1 MLKGMFLTHFIIG
14 LLVSSFS
21 VTVILLIRKWFGR
34 QLTAKWHYHLWMF
47 LFMALALPFI
57 PNDIYNFS
65 SLFSGGDTYQTNEP
79 SSKMKITGTEAVQGL
94 HLIQDFSVSV
104 NRPDLSLLNMGVM
117 SLWILGILLF
127 TFTMVPGWLKLRRIK
142 NYSSS
147 FSNQEVLMLFEE
159 CKKRLQ
165 IKKSIKI
172 VISNRVQSPMI
183 FGLFQTYI
191 VLPSQHENWLDLK
204 NYEYIFLHELNH
216 YKNKDLVT
224 NYVILF
230 YQIIYWFNPLV
241 WIAFREMRLD
251 REISCD
257 TSVLQLLDDNSFSE
271 YGNTI
276 INFLDLSKRPSKLQL
291 GTQLNGSKLQIKKR
305 IEQISAYKHSAKKS
319 IKKSIFIYVLASI
332 ILTIQL
338 PFVSAFTTE
347 NDRYYFNNDEAVY
360 EDLHQ
365 FFKGYEGSFVLYDQN
380 AQQYRIYNEE
390 KSTLRVS
397 PDSTYKI
404 YSALFALESNVIS
417 PEETT
422 LSWDGTEHPYDAWNM
437 DQNVSSALQKSVN
450 WYFQELDRRTGF
462 ETIQSNL
469 QEINYGNSDVS
480 GGFGE
485 FWHESSLK
493 ISPVEQVQLL
503 QAFYNNQFGY
513 KEMHI
518 QAVKEALLI
527 EKNEEARLSG
537 KTGTGAVNGKNINGW
552 FIGYVETKNNT
563 YFFAT
568 NIQNEDD
575 SFGSKAGEITLSI
588 LNDLGIYKENGGE
601 KYGEKHS

>member
-1 MLKGMFLTHFIIG
+1 MFLTHFILG

-57 PNDIYNFS
+57 PTDLYNFNSVFS
-65 SLFSGGDTYQTNEP
+65 SADINQIHAP
-79 SSKMKITGTEAVQGL
+79 SSNMKKNGTDMMQGL

-104 NRPDLSLLNMGVM
+104 NRPNLSLLNMGVM
-117 SLWILGILLF
+117 GLWISGMLLF
-127 TFTMVPGWLKLRRIK
+127 TFTMVRGWLTIRRIK
-142 NYSSS
+142 NYSSP
-147 FSNQEVLMLFEE
+147 FSNQEVLVLFEE
-159 CKKRLQ
+159 CKKRLR
-165 IKKSIKI
+165 IKKSMEI
-172 VISNRVQSPMI
+172 VISKRVQSPMI

-191 VLPSQHENWLDLK
+191 VIPAQHENWLSLK

-216 YKNKDLVT
+216 YKNKDLLT
-224 NYVILF
+224 NYLILF

-241 WIAFREMRLD
+241 WFAFREMRLD
-251 REISCD
+251 REIACD

-276 INFLDLSKRPSKLQL
+276 INFLDLSKRSSNLQL
-291 GTQLNGSKLQIKKR
+291 VTQLNGSKLQIKKR

-319 IKKSIFIYVLASI
+319 IRKSVFIYVLATI

-338 PFVSAFTTE
+338 PIVFAFATE
-347 NDRYYFNNDEAVY
+347 NDRYYFKNDGAVY

-390 KSTLRVS
+390 KSTLRIS

-417 PEETT
+417 PEESK
-422 LSWDGTEHPYDAWNM
+422 LSWDGTEQPYEAWNM
-437 DQNVSSALQKSVN
+437 DQDVSSALQKSVN

-469 QEINYGNSDVS
+469 QAINYGNSDVS
-480 GGFGE
+480 GELGE
-485 FWHESSLK
+485 FWNESSLK

-513 KEMHI
+513 KERHI

-537 KTGTGAVNGKNINGW
+537 KTGTGTVNGKNINGW

-575 SFGSKAGEITLSI
+575 SSGSKAGEITLSI
-588 LNDLGIYKENGGE
+588 LKDLGIYKENGGE
-601 KYGEKHS
+601 KNGEKHS

>member
-1 MLKGMFLTHFIIG
+1 MFLTHFIIG

-34 QLTAKWHYHLWMF
+34 QLTAKWYYHLWMF
-47 LFMALALPFI
+47 LFMALAIPFI
-57 PNDIYNFS
+57 PTDLFNFS
-65 SLFSGGDTYQTNEP
+65 SLFSGGDTYQTNAP
-79 SSKMKITGTEAVQGL
+79 SSDTEITGTDMIKGL

-104 NRPDLSLLNMGVM
+104 NRMDLSLLNMGVM
-117 SLWILGILLF
+117 GLWMSGMLLF
-127 TFTMVPGWLKLRRIK
+127 TFTMVRGWLTLKRIK
-142 NYSSS
+142 NYSSA
-147 FSNQEVLMLFEE
+147 FSNQEVLVLFEE

-172 VISNRVQSPMI
+172 VISKRVQSPMI

-191 VLPSQHENWLDLK
+191 VLPSQHENWLSLK

-216 YKNKDLVT
+216 YKNKDLLT

-241 WIAFREMRLD
+241 WLAFREMRLD
-251 REISCD
+251 REIACD

-276 INFLDLSKRPSKLQL
+276 INFLDLSKRSSNLKLV
-291 GTQLNGSKLQIKKR
+291 TQLNGSKLQIKKR
-305 IEQISAYKHSAKKS
+305 IEQISAYRHSAKKS
-319 IKKSIFIYVLASI
+319 IRKSVFIYVLASI

-338 PFVSAFTTE
+338 PFVSAFATE
-347 NDRYYFNNDEAVY
+347 NDRYYFNNDGVVY
-360 EDLHQ
+360 EDFHQ
-365 FFKGYEGSFVLYDQN
+365 FFKGDEGSFVLYDHN

-417 PEETT
+417 PEEST
-422 LSWDGTEHPYDAWNM
+422 LSWDGTQQPYAAWNM
-437 DQNVSSALQKSVN
+437 DQNVSSALQESVS

-480 GGFGE
+480 GEFGE
-485 FWHESSLK
+485 FWLESSLK

-503 QAFYNNQFGY
+503 QAFYYNQLGY

-518 QAVKEALLI
+518 QAVKEALLL

-537 KTGTGAVNGKNINGW
+537 KTGTGTVNGKNINGW

-575 SFGSKAGEITLSI
+575 SSGSKAVEITLSI
-588 LNDLGIYKENGGE
+588 LKDLGIYKENGGE

>member
-1 MLKGMFLTHFIIG
+1 MFLTHFIIG

-21 VTVILLIRKWFGR
+21 VTVILFIRKWFGR

-47 LFMALALPFI
+47 LFIALALPFI
-57 PNDIYNFS
+57 PTHLYNFS
-65 SLFSGGDTYQTNEP
+65 SLFSGGDTYQTNVLSPNTE
-79 SSKMKITGTEAVQGL
+79 IAGTNMLQGL
-94 HLIQDFSVSV
+94 HLMQDFSVSV
-104 NRPDLSLLNMGVM
+104 NRTDLSLLNMGVM
-117 SLWILGILLF
+117 GLWMSGVLLF
-127 TFTMVPGWLKLRRIK
+127 TFTMVRGWITLRRIK
-142 NYSSS
+142 NYSST
-147 FSNQEVLMLFEE
+147 FSNQEVLALFEE

-172 VISNRVQSPMI
+172 VISKRVQSPMI

-191 VLPSQHENWLDLK
+191 VLPSQHENWLSLK
-204 NYEYIFLHELNH
+204 HYEYIFLHELNH
-216 YKNKDLVT
+216 YKNKDLLT
-224 NYVILF
+224 NYVMLF

-241 WIAFREMRLD
+241 WLAFREMRLD
-251 REISCD
+251 REIACD
-257 TSVLQLLDDNSFSE
+257 TSVLHLLDDNSFSE

-276 INFLDLSKRPSKLQL
+276 INFADPSKRSSKLQL
-291 GTQLNGSKLQIKKR
+291 VTKINGSKRQIKKR
-305 IEQISAYKHSAKKS
+305 IEQISAYKPGSKKS
-319 IKKSIFIYVLASI
+319 IRKSVFIYVLASI
-332 ILTIQL
+332 ILTVQL
-338 PFVSAFTTE
+338 PVISAFATE
-347 NDRYYFNNDEAVY
+347 NDRYYFNKDGTVY

-365 FFKGYEGSFVLYDQN
+365 FFKGYEGSFVLYDHS

-417 PEETT
+417 PEEST
-422 LSWDGTEHPYDAWNM
+422 LSWDGTEQPYDAWNM
-437 DQNVSSALQKSVN
+437 DQDLSSALQKSVN
-450 WYFQELDRRTGF
+450 WYFQELDRKTGF

-469 QEINYGNSDVS
+469 QDIKYGNCNAS
-480 GGFGE
+480 GGLGE

-513 KEMHI
+513 EGMNI
-518 QAVKEALLI
+518 QAVKEALLL

-537 KTGTGAVNGKNINGW
+537 KTGTGTVNGKNINGW

-575 SFGSKAGEITLSI
+575 ASGSKAVEITLSI
-588 LNDLGIYKENGGE
+588 LKDWGIY
-601 KYGEKHS
+601 

>member
-1 MLKGMFLTHFIIG
+1 MLRDMFLTHFIIG

-47 LFMALALPFI
+47 LFIALALPFI
-57 PNDIYNFS
+57 PNYLYNFS
-65 SLFSGGDTYQTNEP
+65 SLFSGGDTYQTNALSP
-79 SSKMKITGTEAVQGL
+79 NTKITGTNMMQGL
-94 HLIQDFSVSV
+94 HLIKDFSVSV
-104 NRPDLSLLNMGVM
+104 TRPDLSLLNMGVM
-117 SLWILGILLF
+117 GLWMSGVLLY
-127 TFTMVPGWLKLRRIK
+127 TFIMVRGWITLRRIK
-142 NYSSS
+142 NYSSK
-147 FSNQEVLMLFEE
+147 FSNQEVLVLFEE

-172 VISNRVQSPMI
+172 VISKRVQSPMI

-191 VLPSQHENWLDLK
+191 VLPSQHENWLSLK
-204 NYEYIFLHELNH
+204 HYEYIFLHELNH
-216 YKNKDLVT
+216 YKNKDLLT

-241 WIAFREMRLD
+241 WLAFREMRLD
-251 REISCD
+251 REIACD
-257 TSVLQLLDDNSFSE
+257 TSVLHVLDDNSFSE

-276 INFLDLSKRPSKLQL
+276 INFLDFSKRSSKLQL
-291 GTQLNGSKLQIKKR
+291 VTKINGSKSQIKKR
-305 IEQISAYKHSAKKS
+305 IEQIAAYKAGTKKS
-319 IKKSIFIYVLASI
+319 IRKSVFIYALASI
-332 ILTIQL
+332 ILTVQL
-338 PFVSAFTTE
+338 PLISAFATE
-347 NDRYYFNNDEAVY
+347 NDRYYFNNNRVVY

-365 FFKGYEGSFVLYDQN
+365 FFKGYEGSFVLYDHN

-417 PEETT
+417 PKEST
-422 LSWDGTEHPYDAWNM
+422 LLWDGTEQPYDAWNM
-437 DQNVSSALQKSVN
+437 DQDVSSALQKSVN

-469 QEINYGNSDVS
+469 QDIKYGNSNVS
-480 GGFGE
+480 GRLGE

-503 QAFYNNQFGY
+503 QAFYYNQLGY
-513 KEMHI
+513 KEMNI
-518 QAVKEALLI
+518 QAVKEALLL
-527 EKNEEARLSG
+527 EKNEEVRLSG
-537 KTGTGAVNGKNINGW
+537 KTGTGTVNGKNINGW
-552 FIGYVETKNNT
+552 FIGYVETKDNT

-568 NIQNEDD
+568 NIQNKDD
-575 SFGSKAGEITLSI
+575 ASGSKAVEITLST
-588 LNDLGIYKENGGE
+588 LKDLRIY
-601 KYGEKHS
+601 

>member
-1 MLKGMFLTHFIIG
+1 MFLTHFIIG

-21 VTVILLIRKWFGR
+21 VTVILLIRKWFR
-34 QLTAKWHYHLWMF
+34 KQLTAKWTYHLWMF
-47 LFMALALPFI
+47 LFMALSLPFI
-57 PNDIYNFS
+57 PTDLYDFS
-65 SLFSGGDTYQTNEP
+65 SLFSDGDTYQTNAP
-79 SSKMKITGTEAVQGL
+79 SSNAELTGTDMMQGL
-94 HLIQDFSVSV
+94 HLIQDFSKSV

-117 SLWILGILLF
+117 GLWMLGMLLF
-127 TFTMVPGWLKLRRIK
+127 TFTMIRGWLTLRRIK
-142 NYSSS
+142 NYSSA
-147 FSNQEVLMLFEE
+147 FSNQEVLVLFEE
-159 CKKRLQ
+159 CKRRLQ
-165 IKKSIKI
+165 IKKPIKI
-172 VISNRVQSPMI
+172 VISKRVQSPMI

-191 VLPSQHENWLDLK
+191 VLPSQHENWISLK
-204 NYEYIFLHELNH
+204 SYEYIFLHELNH
-216 YKNKDLVT
+216 YKNKDLLT
-224 NYVILF
+224 NYVLLF
-230 YQIIYWFNPLV
+230 FQIIYWFNPLV
-241 WIAFREMRLD
+241 WLAFREMRLD
-251 REISCD
+251 REIACD
-257 TSVLQLLDDNSFSE
+257 TSVLRLLDDISFSE

-276 INFLDLSKRPSKLQL
+276 INFLDLSKRSSMLQI
-291 GTQLNGSKLQIKKR
+291 GTQLNGSKLQLKKR
-305 IEQISAYKHSAKKS
+305 IEQISTYKHSAKKP
-319 IKKSIFIYVLASI
+319 IRKSVFIYVLASI

-347 NDRYYFNNDEAVY
+347 NDRYYFNDDEAVY

-422 LSWDGTEHPYDAWNM
+422 LSWDGTKQPYDAWNM
-437 DQNVSSALQKSVN
+437 DQDVSSALQKSVN
-450 WYFQELDRRTGF
+450 WYFQDLDRRTGI

-480 GGFGE
+480 GGSGE
-485 FWHESSLK
+485 FWNESSLK

-513 KEMHI
+513 KERHI
-518 QAVKEALLI
+518 QVVKEALLL
-527 EKNEEARLSG
+527 EKNEDARLSG

-568 NIQNEDD
+568 NIQNRDD
-575 SFGSKAGEITLSI
+575 SSGSKAGEITLSI
-588 LNDLGIYKENGGE
+588 LKDLGIYKENGGE
-601 KYGEKHS
+601 KYGEKHP

>member
-1 MLKGMFLTHFIIG
+1 MFLTHFIIG

-57 PNDIYNFS
+57 PTDLYNFS
-65 SLFSGGDTYQTNEP
+65 TVFSGGETYQTNAP
-79 SSKMKITGTEAVQGL
+79 SSNMKVTGTDMIQGL
-94 HLIQDFSVSV
+94 QLIQDFSVSV
-104 NRPDLSLLNMGVM
+104 NRPNLSLLNIGVM
-117 SLWILGILLF
+117 GLWISGMLLF
-127 TFTMVPGWLKLRRIK
+127 TFTMVRGWLTLRRIM
-142 NYSSS
+142 NYSSP
-147 FSNQEVLMLFEE
+147 FSNQEALVLFEE
-159 CKKRLQ
+159 CKKRLK

-172 VISNRVQSPMI
+172 VISKRVHSPMI

-191 VLPSQHENWLDLK
+191 VLPSQHENWLSLK
-204 NYEYIFLHELNH
+204 NYEYIFLHELSH
-216 YKNKDLVT
+216 YKNKDLLT

-241 WIAFREMRLD
+241 WLAFREMRLD
-251 REISCD
+251 REIACD
-257 TSVLQLLDDNSFSE
+257 ASVLQLLDDYSFSE

-276 INFLDLSKRPSKLQL
+276 INFLDLSKRASKLQIV
-291 GTQLNGSKLQIKKR
+291 THLNGSKLQIKKR
-305 IEQISAYKHSAKKS
+305 IERISAYKHSTKKP
-319 IKKSIFIYVLASI
+319 IRKSIFIYVLASI

-338 PFVSAFTTE
+338 PFVSAFSTK
-347 NDRYYFNNDEAVY
+347 NDRYYFNNDGVVF
-360 EDLHQ
+360 EDLHP
-365 FFKGYEGSFVLYDQN
+365 FFKGYEGSFVLYDHD

-417 PEETT
+417 LEEST

-437 DQNVSSALQKSVN
+437 DQDVSSALQNSVN
-450 WYFQELDRRTGF
+450 WYFQELDHRTGF

-469 QEINYGNSDVS
+469 QAIHYGKSDVS
-480 GGFGE
+480 GGLGQ
-485 FWHESSLK
+485 FWLESSLK
-493 ISPVEQVQLL
+493 ISPVEQVKLL
-503 QAFYNNQFGY
+503 QAFYYNQLGY

-518 QAVKEALLI
+518 QAVKEALLL
-527 EKNEEARLSG
+527 EKNKEARLSG
-537 KTGTGAVNGKNINGW
+537 KTGTGTVNGKNINGW

-568 NIQNEDD
+568 NIQNEDG
-575 SFGSKAGEITLSI
+575 SSGSKAGEITLSI
-588 LNDLGIYKENGGE
+588 LKDLGIY
-601 KYGEKHS
+601 

>member
-1 MLKGMFLTHFIIG
+1 MFLTHFILG

-57 PNDIYNFS
+57 PTDLYNFNSVFS
-65 SLFSGGDTYQTNEP
+65 SGDINQIHAA
-79 SSKMKITGTEAVQGL
+79 SSNTEKTGTDMMQGL

-104 NRPDLSLLNMGVM
+104 NRPNLSLLNMGVM
-117 SLWILGILLF
+117 GLWISGMLLF
-127 TFTMVPGWLKLRRIK
+127 TFTMVRGWLTIRRIK
-142 NYSSS
+142 NYSSP
-147 FSNQEVLMLFEE
+147 FSNQEVLVLFEE
-159 CKKRLQ
+159 CKKRLR
-165 IKKSIKI
+165 IKKSMEI
-172 VISNRVQSPMI
+172 VISKRVQSPMI

-191 VLPSQHENWLDLK
+191 VIPAQHENWLSLK

-216 YKNKDLVT
+216 YKNKDLLT
-224 NYVILF
+224 NYLILF

-241 WIAFREMRLD
+241 WLAFREMRLD
-251 REISCD
+251 REIACD

-276 INFLDLSKRPSKLQL
+276 INFLDLSKRSSNLQL
-291 GTQLNGSKLQIKKR
+291 VTQLNGSKLQIKKR

-319 IKKSIFIYVLASI
+319 IRKSVFIYVLATI

-338 PFVSAFTTE
+338 PIVFAFATE
-347 NDRYYFNNDEAVY
+347 NDRYYFKNDGAVY

-390 KSTLRVS
+390 KSTLRIS

-417 PEETT
+417 PEESK
-422 LSWDGTEHPYDAWNM
+422 LSWDGTEQPYEAWNM
-437 DQNVSSALQKSVN
+437 DQDVSSALQKSVN

-469 QEINYGNSDVS
+469 QAINYGNSDVS
-480 GGFGE
+480 GELGE
-485 FWHESSLK
+485 FWNESSLK

-513 KEMHI
+513 KERHI

-537 KTGTGAVNGKNINGW
+537 KTGTGTVNGKNINGW

-575 SFGSKAGEITLSI
+575 SSGSKAGEITLSI
-588 LNDLGIYKENGGE
+588 LKDLGIYKENGGE
-601 KYGEKHS
+601 KNGEKHS

>member
-1 MLKGMFLTHFIIG
+1 MFLTHFIIG

-34 QLTAKWHYHLWMF
+34 QLTAKWYYHLWMF

-57 PNDIYNFS
+57 PTDLYNFS
-65 SLFSGGDTYQTNEP
+65 SLLSGGETYQTNVP
-79 SSKMKITGTEAVQGL
+79 SSNAEKTGTDMLQGL

-117 SLWILGILLF
+117 GLWMSGMLLF
-127 TFTMVPGWLKLRRIK
+127 TFTMVRGWLTLRRIK
-142 NYSSS
+142 NYSSA
-147 FSNQEVLMLFEE
+147 FSNQEVLVLFEE

-165 IKKSIKI
+165 IKKSIEI
-172 VISNRVQSPMI
+172 VISKRVQSPMI
-183 FGLFQTYI
+183 FGLFKTYI
-191 VLPSQHENWLDLK
+191 VLPSQHENWLSLK

-216 YKNKDLVT
+216 YKNKDLLT

-241 WIAFREMRLD
+241 WLAFREMRLD
-251 REISCD
+251 REIACD

-276 INFLDLSKRPSKLQL
+276 INFLDLSKRSSNLQL
-291 GTQLNGSKLQIKKR
+291 VTQLNGSKLQIKKR

-319 IKKSIFIYVLASI
+319 IRKSVFIYVLASI

-338 PFVSAFTTE
+338 PFVSAFATE
-347 NDRYYFNNDEAVY
+347 NDRYYFNNDGVVY

-365 FFKGYEGSFVLYDQN
+365 FFKGYEGSFVLYDHN
-380 AQQYRIYNEE
+380 AQQFRIYNEE

-417 PEETT
+417 PEESK
-422 LSWDGTEHPYDAWNM
+422 LSWDGTEQPYDAWNM
-437 DQNVSSALQKSVN
+437 DQDVSSALQKSVN

-480 GGFGE
+480 EVFGE
-485 FWHESSLK
+485 FWNESSLK

-518 QAVKEALLI
+518 QAVKEALLL
-527 EKNEEARLSG
+527 EKNEESRLSG

-563 YFFAT
+563 YFFST
-568 NIQNEDD
+568 NIQNEGD
-575 SFGSKAGEITLSI
+575 SSGSKAGEITLSI
-588 LNDLGIYKENGGE
+588 LKDLGIYNENGAE

>member
-1 MLKGMFLTHFIIG
+1 MYLTHFIIG

-21 VTVILLIRKWFGR
+21 VAVILLIRKWFGR
-34 QLTAKWHYHLWMF
+34 RLTAKWYYHLWMF

-57 PNDIYNFS
+57 PTDLYNFS
-65 SLFSGGDTYQTNEP
+65 TLFSGGDTYQANAP
-79 SSKMKITGTEAVQGL
+79 SSNMNMTGTDMMQGL

-104 NRPDLSLLNMGVM
+104 NRPDLSLLNIGVM
-117 SLWILGILLF
+117 GLWMSGMLLF
-127 TFTMVPGWLKLRRIK
+127 TFTMIRGWLTLRRIK
-142 NYSSS
+142 NYSSP
-147 FSNQEVLMLFEE
+147 FSNQEALVLFEE

-172 VISNRVQSPMI
+172 VISKRVQSPMI

-191 VLPSQHENWLDLK
+191 VLPSQHEDWLSLK
-204 NYEYIFLHELNH
+204 NYEYIFLHELSH
-216 YKNKDLVT
+216 YKNKDLLT

-241 WIAFREMRLD
+241 WLAFREMRLD
-251 REISCD
+251 REIACD
-257 TSVLQLLDDNSFSE
+257 ASVLQLLDDHSFSE

-276 INFLDLSKRPSKLQL
+276 INFLDLSKRSSKLQMV
-291 GTQLNGSKLQIKKR
+291 TQLNGSKLQIKKR
-305 IEQISAYKHSAKKS
+305 IERISAYEHSTKKS
-319 IKKSIFIYVLASI
+319 IRKSVFIYVLASI

-347 NDRYYFNNDEAVY
+347 NDRYHFNNDGVVS

-365 FFKGYEGSFVLYDQN
+365 FFKGYEGSFVLYDHA

-417 PEETT
+417 PEEST
-422 LSWDGTEHPYDAWNM
+422 LSWDGTDQPYDAWNM
-437 DQNVSSALQKSVN
+437 DHDVSSALQNSVN
-450 WYFQELDRRTGF
+450 WYFQALDRKTGF

-469 QEINYGNSDVS
+469 QAINYGNSDVS
-480 GGFGE
+480 GGLGE
-485 FWHESSLK
+485 FWLESSLK

-503 QAFYNNQFGY
+503 QAFYYNQLGY
-513 KEMHI
+513 KKLHS
-518 QAVKEALLI
+518 QTVKEALLL
-527 EKNEEARLSG
+527 EKNEEASLSG
-537 KTGTGAVNGKNINGW
+537 KTGTGTVNGKNINGW

-575 SFGSKAGEITLSI
+575 SSGSKAGEITLSI
-588 LNDLGIYKENGGE
+588 LKDLGIYQENGGE
-601 KYGEKHS
+601 KNGEKHS

>member
-1 MLKGMFLTHFIIG
+1 MFLTHFIIG

-34 QLTAKWHYHLWMF
+34 RLTAKWYYHLWMF

-57 PNDIYNFS
+57 PTDLYNFS
-65 SLFSGGDTYQTNEP
+65 TLFSGGDTYQANAP
-79 SSKMKITGTEAVQGL
+79 SSNMKMTGTDMIQGL

-104 NRPDLSLLNMGVM
+104 NRPDLSLLNIGVM
-117 SLWILGILLF
+117 GLWMSGMLLF
-127 TFTMVPGWLKLRRIK
+127 TFTMVRGWLTLRRIK
-142 NYSSS
+142 NYSSP
-147 FSNQEVLMLFEE
+147 FSNQEALVLFEE

-172 VISNRVQSPMI
+172 VISKRVQSPMI

-191 VLPSQHENWLDLK
+191 VLPSQHEDWLSLK
-204 NYEYIFLHELNH
+204 NYEYIFLHELSH
-216 YKNKDLVT
+216 YKNKDLLT

-241 WIAFREMRLD
+241 WLAFREMRLD
-251 REISCD
+251 REIACD
-257 TSVLQLLDDNSFSE
+257 ASVLQLLDDHSFSE

-276 INFLDLSKRPSKLQL
+276 INFLDLSKRSSKLQMV
-291 GTQLNGSKLQIKKR
+291 THLNGSKLQIKKR
-305 IEQISAYKHSAKKS
+305 IERISAYEHSTKKS
-319 IKKSIFIYVLASI
+319 IRKSVFIYVLASI

-338 PFVSAFTTE
+338 PFVSAFATE
-347 NDRYYFNNDEAVY
+347 NDRYYFNNDGVVS

-365 FFKGYEGSFVLYDQN
+365 FFKGYEGSFVLYDHA

-404 YSALFALESNVIS
+404 YSALSALESNVIS
-417 PEETT
+417 PEEST
-422 LSWDGTEHPYDAWNM
+422 LSWDGTEQPYDAWNM
-437 DQNVSSALQKSVN
+437 DHDVSSAIQNSVN
-450 WYFQELDRRTGF
+450 WYFQALDRKTGF

-469 QEINYGNSDVS
+469 QAINYGNSDVS
-480 GGFGE
+480 GGLGE
-485 FWHESSLK
+485 FWLESSLK

-503 QAFYNNQFGY
+503 QAFYYNQLGY
-513 KEMHI
+513 KEMHS
-518 QAVKEALLI
+518 QAVKEALLL

-537 KTGTGAVNGKNINGW
+537 KTGTGTVNGKNINGW

-568 NIQNEDD
+568 NIQNEDN
-575 SFGSKAGEITLSI
+575 SSGSKAGEITLSI
-588 LNDLGIYKENGGE
+588 LKDLGIYKENGGE
-601 KYGEKHS
+601 KYGEIHS

>member
-1 MLKGMFLTHFIIG
+1 MFLTHFIIG
-14 LLVSSFS
+14 LMVSSFS
-21 VTVILLIRKWFGR
+21 ITVILLIRKWFGR
-34 QLTAKWHYHLWMF
+34 QLTAKWYYHLWMF

-57 PNDIYNFS
+57 PTDLYNFNTF
-65 SLFSGGDTYQTNEP
+65 FSGGDAYQTNAP
-79 SSKMKITGTEAVQGL
+79 SSNMNITGTDMIQSL

-104 NRPDLSLLNMGVM
+104 NRPDLSLLNIGVM
-117 SLWILGILLF
+117 GLWMSGMLLF
-127 TFTMVPGWLKLRRIK
+127 TFTMVRGWLTLRRIK
-142 NYSSS
+142 NYSYP

-172 VISNRVQSPMI
+172 VISKRVQSPMI

-191 VLPSQHENWLDLK
+191 VLPSQHENWLSLK
-204 NYEYIFLHELNH
+204 NYEYIFLHELSH
-216 YKNKDLVT
+216 YKNKDLLT

-241 WIAFREMRLD
+241 WLAFREMRLD
-251 REISCD
+251 REIACD
-257 TSVLQLLDDNSFSE
+257 TSVLQLIDDDSFSE

-276 INFLDLSKRPSKLQL
+276 INFLDLSKQSSKLQIV
-291 GTQLNGSKLQIKKR
+291 THLNGSKLQIKKR
-305 IEQISAYKHSAKKS
+305 IERISAYKHSTKKS
-319 IKKSIFIYVLASI
+319 IRKSVFIYVLASI

-338 PFVSAFTTE
+338 PFVSAFATE
-347 NDRYYFNNDEAVY
+347 NDRYYFNNDGVVF

-365 FFKGYEGSFVLYDQN
+365 FFKGYEGSFVLYDHD

-404 YSALFALESNVIS
+404 YSALFALQSNVIS
-417 PEETT
+417 PEEST
-422 LSWDGTEHPYDAWNM
+422 LSWDGTKQPYDAWNM
-437 DQNVSSALQKSVN
+437 DQDVSSALQNSVN

-469 QEINYGNSDVS
+469 QAINYGNFDVS
-480 GGFGE
+480 GELGE
-485 FWHESSLK
+485 FWLESSLK

-503 QAFYNNQFGY
+503 QAFYYNQLGY
-513 KEMHI
+513 NEMHI
-518 QAVKEALLI
+518 QAVKKALRL
-527 EKNEEARLSG
+527 EKSEEARLSG
-537 KTGTGAVNGKNINGW
+537 KTGTGTVNGKNINGW

-575 SFGSKAGEITLSI
+575 SSGSKAGEITLSI
-588 LNDLGIYKENGGE
+588 LKDLGIYKENGGE
-601 KYGEKHS
+601 KNGEKHS

>member
-1 MLKGMFLTHFIIG
+1 M
-14 LLVSSFS
+14 SSFS

-57 PNDIYNFS
+57 PTDLYNFS
-65 SLFSGGDTYQTNEP
+65 SLFSSGDINQINVP
-79 SSKMKITGTEAVQGL
+79 SSNMKKTGTDMMQGL

-104 NRPDLSLLNMGVM
+104 NRPDLSLLNRGVM
-117 SLWILGILLF
+117 GLWLSGMLLF
-127 TFTMVPGWLKLRRIK
+127 TFTMVRGWLTIRRIK
-142 NYSSS
+142 NYSSP
-147 FSNQEVLMLFEE
+147 FSNPEVLVLFEE

-165 IKKSIKI
+165 IKKPIEI

-191 VLPSQHENWLDLK
+191 VLPSQHENWLSLK

-216 YKNKDLVT
+216 YKNKDLLT

-241 WIAFREMRLD
+241 WLAFREMRLD
-251 REISCD
+251 REIACD
-257 TSVLQLLDDNSFSE
+257 TFVLQLLDDHSISE

-276 INFLDLSKRPSKLQL
+276 INFLDLSKRSSNLHMV
-291 GTQLNGSKLQIKKR
+291 TQLNGSKLQIKKR
-305 IEQISAYKHSAKKS
+305 IEQISAFKHSAKKS
-319 IKKSIFIYVLASI
+319 IRKSVFIYVLASI

-338 PFVSAFTTE
+338 PFVSAFSTE
-347 NDRYYFNNDEAVY
+347 NDRYYFKNDGVVN

-365 FFKGYEGSFVLYDQN
+365 FFKGYEGSFVLYDHN
-380 AQQYRIYNEE
+380 AQQYHIYNEG
-390 KSTLRVS
+390 KSTLRIS

-404 YSALFALESNVIS
+404 YSALFALEANVIS
-417 PEETT
+417 PEESK
-422 LSWDGTEHPYDAWNM
+422 LSWDGTKQPYEAWNM
-437 DQNVSSALQKSVN
+437 DQDVSSALQKSVN
-450 WYFQELDRRTGF
+450 WYFQELDRRTGL

-480 GGFGE
+480 GEFSE
-485 FWHESSLK
+485 FWNESSLK

-513 KEMHI
+513 KERHI
-518 QAVKEALLI
+518 QAVKEALLL
-527 EKNEEARLSG
+527 EKHEEARLSG

-568 NIQNEDD
+568 NIQNEDG
-575 SFGSKAGEITLSI
+575 SSGSKAGEITLSI
-588 LNDLGIYKENGGE
+588 LKDLGIYNENGGE
-601 KYGEKHS
+601 KYEKKHS

>member
-1 MLKGMFLTHFIIG
+1 MLKDMFLTHFIIG
-14 LLVSSFS
+14 ILVSSFS
-21 VTVILLIRKWFGR
+21 VAVILLIRKWFGR

-47 LFMALALPFI
+47 LFIALALPFI
-57 PNDIYNFS
+57 PTHLYNFS
-65 SLFSGGDTYQTNEP
+65 TLFSRRDTYQTNAL
-79 SSKMKITGTEAVQGL
+79 SSTMEITETNMMQGL

-117 SLWILGILLF
+117 GLWMSGMLLF
-127 TFTMVPGWLKLRRIK
+127 TFTMVRGWLTLRRIK
-142 NYSSS
+142 NYSSA
-147 FSNQEVLMLFEE
+147 FSNQEVLVLFEE

-172 VISNRVQSPMI
+172 VFSKRVQSPMI

-191 VLPSQHENWLDLK
+191 VLPSQHENWLSLK
-204 NYEYIFLHELNH
+204 DYEYIFLHELNH
-216 YKNKDLVT
+216 YKNNDLLT
-224 NYVILF
+224 NYMLLF

-241 WIAFREMRLD
+241 WLAFREMRLD
-251 REISCD
+251 REIACD
-257 TSVLQLLDDNSFSE
+257 TSVLHILDDNSFSE

-276 INFLDLSKRPSKLQL
+276 INFVDLSKRSSKLQL
-291 GTQLNGSKLQIKKR
+291 GTHLNGSKLQIKKR
-305 IEQISAYKHSAKKS
+305 IEQISTYKPGAKKS
-319 IKKSIFIYVLASI
+319 IRKSVFIYVLASI

-338 PFVSAFTTE
+338 PVLSAFATE
-347 NDRYYFNNDEAVY
+347 NDRYYFNNVGTVY

-365 FFKGYEGSFVLYDQN
+365 FFKGYEGTFVLYDQS

-417 PEETT
+417 PEEST
-422 LSWDGTEHPYDAWNM
+422 LSWDGTEQPFDAWNM
-437 DQNVSSALQKSVN
+437 DQDVSSALQKSVN
-450 WYFQELDRRTGF
+450 WYFQELDRKTGF
-462 ETIQSNL
+462 ETIQSSL
-469 QEINYGNSDVS
+469 QDINYGNSNVS

-493 ISPVEQVQLL
+493 ISPVEQVKLL
-503 QAFYNNQFGY
+503 QAFYNNQLGY
-513 KEMHI
+513 KEVHV
-518 QAVKEALLI
+518 QAVKEALLL

-537 KTGTGAVNGKNINGW
+537 KTGTGTVNGRNINGW

-575 SFGSKAGEITLSI
+575 TSGSKAVEITLSI
-588 LNDLGIYKENGGE
+588 FKNLGIY
-601 KYGEKHS
+601 

>member
-1 MLKGMFLTHFIIG
+1 MFLTHFIIG

-21 VTVILLIRKWFGR
+21 ISVILLIRKWFGR

-57 PNDIYNFS
+57 PTHLNNFS
-65 SLFSGGDTYQTNEP
+65 SFYSGGDIYLTDAPRSNMELTETN
-79 SSKMKITGTEAVQGL
+79 MMQGL

-117 SLWILGILLF
+117 ALWMSGVLLF
-127 TFTMVPGWLKLRRIK
+127 TFIMVRGWLTLRRIK
-142 NYSSS
+142 NYSTA
-147 FSNQEVLMLFEE
+147 FSNQEVLVLFEE

-172 VISNRVQSPMI
+172 VISKRVQSPMI
-183 FGLFQTYI
+183 FGLFKTYI
-191 VLPSQHENWLDLK
+191 VLPSQHENWVSLK

-216 YKNKDLVT
+216 YKNKDLLT

-241 WIAFREMRLD
+241 WFAFREMRLD
-251 REISCD
+251 REIACD
-257 TSVLQLLDDNSFSE
+257 TSVLQLLDENSFSE

-276 INFLDLSKRPSKLQL
+276 INFVDLSKRSSKLQSV
-291 GTQLNGSKLQIKKR
+291 TQLNGSKLQIKKR
-305 IEQISAYKHSAKKS
+305 IEQISSYKHSAKKS
-319 IKKSIFIYVLASI
+319 IRKSIFIYVLASI

-338 PFVSAFTTE
+338 PFVSAFAPE
-347 NDRYYFNNDEAVY
+347 NNRYYFNNDGTVY

-365 FFKGYEGSFVLYDQN
+365 FFKGYEGSFILYDHSG
-380 AQQYRIYNEE
+380 QQYRIYNEE

-417 PEETT
+417 PEEST
-422 LSWDGTEHPYDAWNM
+422 LSWDGTEQPFAAWNM
-437 DQNVSSALQKSVN
+437 DQDVSSALQKSVN
-450 WYFQELDRRTGF
+450 WYFQELDRRTGY
-462 ETIQSNL
+462 EKIQSNL
-469 QEINYGNSDVS
+469 QDINYGNSDVS
-480 GGFGE
+480 GGFGD

-503 QAFYNNQFGY
+503 QAFYNNQLGY
-513 KEMHI
+513 KEMHTR
-518 QAVKEALLI
+518 AVKEALIL
-527 EKNEEARLSG
+527 EKNKEARLSG
-537 KTGTGAVNGKNINGW
+537 KTGTGTVNGKNINGW

-575 SFGSKAGEITLSI
+575 TSGSKAVEITLSI
-588 LNDLGIYKENGGE
+588 LKDLGIYKQNGGE

>member
-1 MLKGMFLTHFIIG
+1 MFLTHFIIG

-57 PNDIYNFS
+57 PTDLYNFS
-65 SLFSGGDTYQTNEP
+65 SLFSSGDMNQINA
-79 SSKMKITGTEAVQGL
+79 SSSNMKKTGTDMIQGL
-94 HLIQDFSVSV
+94 RLIQDFSVSV
-104 NRPDLSLLNMGVM
+104 NRPDLSLLNKGVM
-117 SLWILGILLF
+117 GLWMSGMLLF
-127 TFTMVPGWLKLRRIK
+127 TFTMVRGWLTIRRIK
-142 NYSSS
+142 KYSSP
-147 FSNQEVLMLFEE
+147 FSNQEVLVLFEE

-165 IKKSIKI
+165 IKRPIEI
-172 VISNRVQSPMI
+172 VISKRVQSPMI

-191 VLPSQHENWLDLK
+191 VLPSQHENWLSLK

-216 YKNKDLVT
+216 YKNKDLLT
-224 NYVILF
+224 NYAILF

-241 WIAFREMRLD
+241 WFAFREMRLD
-251 REISCD
+251 REIACD
-257 TSVLQLLDDNSFSE
+257 TSVLQLLDDHSFSE

-276 INFLDLSKRPSKLQL
+276 INFLDLSKRSSNLQL
-291 GTQLNGSKLQIKKR
+291 VTYLNGSKLQIKKR

-319 IKKSIFIYVLASI
+319 IRKSVFIYVLASI

-338 PFVSAFTTE
+338 PFVSAFATE
-347 NDRYYFNNDEAVY
+347 NDRYSFNNDGVVY
-360 EDLHQ
+360 EDLHP
-365 FFKGYEGSFVLYDQN
+365 FFKGYEGSFVLYDHN

-417 PEETT
+417 PEESK
-422 LSWDGTEHPYDAWNM
+422 LSWDGTEQPYEAWNM
-437 DQNVSSALQKSVN
+437 DQDVSSALQKSVN

-480 GGFGE
+480 GE
-485 FWHESSLK
+485 FSDFWNESSLK

-518 QAVKEALLI
+518 QAVKEALLL

-575 SFGSKAGEITLSI
+575 SSGSKAGEITLSI
-588 LNDLGIYKENGGE
+588 LKDLGIYNENGGE

>member
-1 MLKGMFLTHFIIG
+1 MFFTHFIIG

-21 VTVILLIRKWFGR
+21 VIVILLIRKWFGG
-34 QLTAKWHYHLWMF
+34 QLTAKWNYHLWMF

-57 PNDIYNFS
+57 PNDLFNFS
-65 SLFSGGDTYQTNEP
+65 SHFSSVGIYQNAP
-79 SSKMKITGTEAVQGL
+79 SSSVDITGSDLAQGL

-104 NRPDLSLLNMGVM
+104 NRPDLSLLNIGVM
-117 SLWILGILLF
+117 VIWMLGMLLF
-127 TFTMVPGWLKLRRIK
+127 TFTIVPGWLTLRRIK
-142 NYSSS
+142 KYSSA
-147 FSNQEVLMLFEE
+147 FSNQEVLVLFEE
-159 CKKRLQ
+159 CKKSLQ
-165 IKKSIKI
+165 IKRSIKI
-172 VISNRVQSPMI
+172 IISKRVQSPMI

-191 VLPSQHENWLDLK
+191 VLPSQHENWLGLK

-216 YKNKDLVT
+216 YKNKDLLT
-224 NYVILF
+224 NYVMLF

-241 WIAFREMRLD
+241 WLAFREMRLD
-251 REISCD
+251 REIACD
-257 TSVLQLLDDNSFSE
+257 TSVLQLLDDDNSFNE

-276 INFLDLSKRPSKLQL
+276 INFLDLSKRSGKLQL
-291 GTQLNGSKLQIKKR
+291 VTQLNGSTLQIKKR
-305 IEQISAYKHSAKKS
+305 IEQISAYKHSGKKS
-319 IKKSIFIYVLASI
+319 IRKSIFIYVLAGI
-332 ILTIQL
+332 ILAIQL
-338 PFVSAFTTE
+338 PFVSAFSAE
-347 NDRYYFNNDEAVY
+347 NDRYYFSDERAVY

-365 FFKGYEGSFVLYDQN
+365 FFKGYEGSFVLYNRNDQK
-380 AQQYRIYNEE
+380 YSIYNEE

-422 LSWDGTEHPYDAWNM
+422 LLWNGTEQPYDAWNM
-437 DQNVSSALQKSVN
+437 DQNVSSALQKSVS

-469 QEINYGNSDVS
+469 QEINYGNFDVS
-480 GGFGE
+480 GEFGE

-503 QAFYNNQFGY
+503 QAFYNNQLGY
-513 KEMHI
+513 KEMNI

-527 EKNEEARLSG
+527 EKSEETRLSG
-537 KTGTGAVNGKNINGW
+537 KTGTGTVNGKNINGW
-552 FIGYVETKNNT
+552 FIGYVETKDNT

-568 NIQNEDD
+568 NIQNEDH
-575 SFGSKAGEITLSI
+575 SSGSKAGEITLSI
-588 LNDLGIYKENGGE
+588 LKDLGIYEKNGGQI
-601 KYGEKHS
+601 YGEKHS

>member
-1 MLKGMFLTHFIIG
+1 MFLTHFIIG

-34 QLTAKWHYHLWMF
+34 LLTAKWHYHLWMF

-57 PNDIYNFS
+57 PTDLYHFS
-65 SLFSGGDTYQTNEP
+65 SLFSGGDTYQTNAP
-79 SSKMKITGTEAVQGL
+79 SSNTERNGTYVIQSL
-94 HLIQDFSVSV
+94 HLIQDFSESV

-117 SLWILGILLF
+117 GLWMLGMLIV
-127 TFTMVPGWLKLRRIK
+127 TFTMVRGLLTLRRIK
-142 NYSSS
+142 KYASALSH
-147 FSNQEVLMLFEE
+147 QEVLVLFEE
-159 CKKRLQ
+159 CKNRLQ

-172 VISNRVQSPMI
+172 IISKRVQSPMI

-191 VLPSQHENWLDLK
+191 VLPSQHENWLSLK
-204 NYEYIFLHELNH
+204 HFEFIFLHELNH
-216 YKNKDLVT
+216 YKNKDLLT

-241 WIAFREMRLD
+241 WLAFREMRLD
-251 REISCD
+251 REIACD
-257 TSVLQLLDDNSFSE
+257 TSVLQLLDDHSFSE

-276 INFLDLSKRPSKLQL
+276 INFLDSSKRSSKLQVV
-291 GTQLNGSKLQIKKR
+291 TQLNGSKLQIKKR

-319 IKKSIFIYVLASI
+319 KRKSVFIYVFASI

-338 PFVSAFTTE
+338 PFVSAFAAE
-347 NDRYYFNNDEAVY
+347 NDRYYFHNDGVVY
-360 EDLHQ
+360 EDLHP
-365 FFKGYEGSFVLYDQN
+365 FFNGYEGSFVLFDDN
-380 AQQYRIYNEE
+380 AQQYHIYNEE

-417 PEETT
+417 PEEST
-422 LSWDGTEHPYDAWNM
+422 LSWDGTEQPYDDWNM
-437 DQNVSSALQKSVN
+437 DQDVSSALQKSVS
-450 WYFQELDRRTGF
+450 WYFQELDRRTGV

-469 QEINYGNSDVS
+469 HEINYGNSDIS
-480 GGFGE
+480 GEFGE
-485 FWHESSLK
+485 FWLESSLK

-503 QAFYNNQFGY
+503 QAFYYNQLGY
-513 KEMHI
+513 KERHI
-518 QAVKEALLI
+518 QAVKDVLLLD
-527 EKNEEARLSG
+527 KNEEARLSG
-537 KTGTGAVNGKNINGW
+537 KTGTGTVNGKNINGW

-568 NIQNEDD
+568 NIQNEVD
-575 SFGSKAGEITLSI
+575 SSGSKAGEITLSI
-588 LNDLGIYKENGGE
+588 LKDLGIYQENGGE
-601 KYGEKHS
+601 KNGEKHS

>member
-1 MLKGMFLTHFIIG
+1 MYLTHFIIG

-21 VTVILLIRKWFGR
+21 VAVILLIRKWFGR
-34 QLTAKWHYHLWMF
+34 RLTAKWYYHLWMF

-57 PNDIYNFS
+57 PTDLYNFS
-65 SLFSGGDTYQTNEP
+65 TLFSGGDTYQANAP
-79 SSKMKITGTEAVQGL
+79 SSNMKMTGTDMMQGL

-104 NRPDLSLLNMGVM
+104 NRPDLSLLNIGVM
-117 SLWILGILLF
+117 GLWMSGMLLF
-127 TFTMVPGWLKLRRIK
+127 TFTMVRGWLTLRRIK
-142 NYSSS
+142 NYSSP
-147 FSNQEVLMLFEE
+147 FSNQEALLLFEE

-172 VISNRVQSPMI
+172 VISKRVQSPMI

-191 VLPSQHENWLDLK
+191 VLPSQHEDWLSLK
-204 NYEYIFLHELNH
+204 NYEYIFLHELSH
-216 YKNKDLVT
+216 YKNKDLLT

-241 WIAFREMRLD
+241 WLAFREMRLD
-251 REISCD
+251 REIACD
-257 TSVLQLLDDNSFSE
+257 ASVLQLLDDQSFSE

-276 INFLDLSKRPSKLQL
+276 INFLDLSKRSSKLQMV
-291 GTQLNGSKLQIKKR
+291 THLNGSKLQIKKR
-305 IEQISAYKHSAKKS
+305 IERISAYEHSTKKS
-319 IKKSIFIYVLASI
+319 IRKSVFIYVLASI

-347 NDRYYFNNDEAVY
+347 NDRYYFNNDGVVS

-365 FFKGYEGSFVLYDQN
+365 FFKGYEGSFVLYDHA

-417 PEETT
+417 PEEST
-422 LSWDGTEHPYDAWNM
+422 LSWDGTEQPYDAWNM
-437 DQNVSSALQKSVN
+437 DHDVSSALQNSVN
-450 WYFQELDRRTGF
+450 WYFQALDRKTGF

-469 QEINYGNSDVS
+469 QAINYGNSDVS
-480 GGFGE
+480 GGLGE
-485 FWHESSLK
+485 FWLESSLK

-503 QAFYNNQFGY
+503 QAFYYNQLGY
-513 KEMHI
+513 KELHS
-518 QAVKEALLI
+518 QTVKEALLL
-527 EKNEEARLSG
+527 EKNEGASLSG
-537 KTGTGAVNGKNINGW
+537 KTGTGTVNGKNINGW

-575 SFGSKAGEITLSI
+575 SSGSKAGEITLSI
-588 LNDLGIYKENGGE
+588 LKDLGIYQENGGE
-601 KYGEKHS
+601 KNGEKHS

>member
-1 MLKGMFLTHFIIG
+1 MYLTHFIIG

-21 VTVILLIRKWFGR
+21 VAVILLIRKWFGR
-34 QLTAKWHYHLWMF
+34 RLTAKWYYHLWMF

-57 PNDIYNFS
+57 PTDLYNFS
-65 SLFSGGDTYQTNEP
+65 TLFSSGDTYQTNAP
-79 SSKMKITGTEAVQGL
+79 SSNMKMTGTDMIQGL

-104 NRPDLSLLNMGVM
+104 NRPDLSLLNIGVVGLWM
-117 SLWILGILLF
+117 SGMLLF
-127 TFTMVPGWLKLRRIK
+127 TFTMVRGWLTLRRIK
-142 NYSSS
+142 NYSSP
-147 FSNQEVLMLFEE
+147 FSNQEALVLFEE

-172 VISNRVQSPMI
+172 VISKRVQSPMI

-191 VLPSQHENWLDLK
+191 VLPSQHENWLSLK
-204 NYEYIFLHELNH
+204 NYEYIFLHELSH
-216 YKNKDLVT
+216 YKNKDLLT
-224 NYVILF
+224 NYVMLF

-241 WIAFREMRLD
+241 WLAFREMRLD
-251 REISCD
+251 REIACD
-257 TSVLQLLDDNSFSE
+257 ASVLQLLDDHSFSE

-276 INFLDLSKRPSKLQL
+276 INFLDLSKRSSKLQMV
-291 GTQLNGSKLQIKKR
+291 THLNGSKLQIKKR
-305 IEQISAYKHSAKKS
+305 IERISAYEHSTKKS
-319 IKKSIFIYVLASI
+319 IRKSVFIYVLASI

-338 PFVSAFTTE
+338 PFVSAFATE
-347 NDRYYFNNDEAVY
+347 NDRYYFNNDGVVS

-365 FFKGYEGSFVLYDQN
+365 FFKGYEGSFVLYDHA

-417 PEETT
+417 PEEST
-422 LSWDGTEHPYDAWNM
+422 LSWDGTEQPYDAWNM
-437 DQNVSSALQKSVN
+437 DHDVSSALQNSVN
-450 WYFQELDRRTGF
+450 WYFQALDRRTGF

-469 QEINYGNSDVS
+469 QAINYGNSDVS
-480 GGFGE
+480 GGLGE
-485 FWHESSLK
+485 FWLESSLK

-503 QAFYNNQFGY
+503 QAFYYNQLGY
-513 KEMHI
+513 KELHS
-518 QAVKEALLI
+518 QAVKEALLL

-537 KTGTGAVNGKNINGW
+537 KTGTGTVNGKNINGW

-575 SFGSKAGEITLSI
+575 SSGSKAGEITLSI
-588 LNDLGIYKENGGE
+588 LKDLGIYQENGGE
-601 KYGEKHS
+601 KNGEKHS

>member
-1 MLKGMFLTHFIIG
+1 MFLTHFIIG

-47 LFMALALPFI
+47 LFMALTLPFI
-57 PNDIYNFS
+57 PTDLYNFS
-65 SLFSGGDTYQTNEP
+65 SLFSGGDTYQTHAP
-79 SSKMKITGTEAVQGL
+79 SSNVDITGTDMMQGL

-104 NRPDLSLLNMGVM
+104 NRPDLSLFNMGVM
-117 SLWILGILLF
+117 SLWMLGVLLF
-127 TFTMVPGWLKLRRIK
+127 TFIMIRGWLTLRRIR
-142 NYSSS
+142 NDSSA
-147 FSNQEVLMLFEE
+147 FSNQEVLVLFEE

-165 IKKSIKI
+165 MNKSIKI
-172 VISNRVQSPMI
+172 VISKRVQSPMI

-191 VLPSQHENWLDLK
+191 VLPSQHENWLSLK
-204 NYEYIFLHELNH
+204 DYEYIFLHELNH
-216 YKNKDLVT
+216 YKNKDLLT

-230 YQIIYWFNPLV
+230 YQTIYWFNPLV
-241 WIAFREMRLD
+241 WVAFREMRLD
-251 REISCD
+251 REIACD
-257 TSVLQLLDDNSFSE
+257 TSVLQLLDDHSFSE
-271 YGNTI
+271 YGHTI
-276 INFLDLSKRPSKLQL
+276 INFLDLSKRSSKLHL
-291 GTQLNGSKLQIKKR
+291 VTQLNGSKLQIKKR
-305 IEQISAYKHSAKKS
+305 IEQISAYNHSEKKS
-319 IKKSIFIYVLASI
+319 IKKSVFIYVLASI

-338 PFVSAFTTE
+338 PFISVFATE
-347 NDRYYFNNDEAVY
+347 NDRYYFNNDGAVY

-365 FFKGYEGSFVLYDQN
+365 FFKGYEGSFVLYDHN
-380 AQQYRIYNEE
+380 AEQYRIYNEE

-404 YSALFALESNVIS
+404 YSALFALETNVIS
-417 PEETT
+417 PEEST
-422 LSWDGTEHPYDAWNM
+422 LLWDGMEQPYEAWNM
-437 DQNVSSALQKSVN
+437 DQDVSSALQKSVN

-469 QEINYGNSDVS
+469 EEIHYGNSDVS
-480 GGFGE
+480 GGMGE
-485 FWHESSLK
+485 FWHGSSLK
-493 ISPVEQVQLL
+493 ISPVEQVELL
-503 QAFYNNQFGY
+503 QAFYNNQLGY

-518 QAVKEALLI
+518 KAVKEALFL

-568 NIQNEDD
+568 NIQDEDD
-575 SFGSKAGEITLSI
+575 TSGSKALEITLSI
-588 LNDLGIYKENGGE
+588 LKNLGIY
-601 KYGEKHS
+601 

>member
-1 MLKGMFLTHFIIG
+1 MFLTHFIIG
-14 LLVSSFS
+14 LLASSFS
-21 VTVILLIRKWFGR
+21 VIVILLIRKWFGR
-34 QLTAKWHYHLWMF
+34 QLTAKWNYHLWMF
-47 LFMALALPFI
+47 LFIALSLPFI
-57 PNDIYNFS
+57 PTHLYTFS
-65 SLFSGGDTYQTNEP
+65 SLFSGGNAYQTNALSPNTE
-79 SSKMKITGTEAVQGL
+79 ITRTNMVQGL

-104 NRPDLSLLNMGVM
+104 NRLDLSLLNIGVM
-117 SLWILGILLF
+117 GLWVSGVVLF
-127 TFTMVPGWLKLRRIK
+127 TFTMVRGWITLRRIK
-142 NYSSS
+142 NHSST
-147 FSNQEVLMLFEE
+147 FSNQEVLLLFEE

-172 VISNRVQSPMI
+172 VISKRVQSPMI

-191 VLPSQHENWLDLK
+191 VLPAQHENWLSLK
-204 NYEYIFLHELNH
+204 HYEYIFLHELNH
-216 YKNKDLVT
+216 YKHKDLLT

-241 WIAFREMRLD
+241 WLAFREMKLD
-251 REISCD
+251 REIACD
-257 TSVLQLLDDNSFSE
+257 TSVLHLIDDNSFSE

-276 INFLDLSKRPSKLQL
+276 INFVDFSKRSSKLQL
-291 GTQLNGSKLQIKKR
+291 VTKINGSKSEIKKR
-305 IEQISAYKHSAKKS
+305 IEQIAAYKHSAKKS
-319 IKKSIFIYVLASI
+319 IRKSIFIYVLVSI
-332 ILTIQL
+332 ILTVQL
-338 PFVSAFTTE
+338 PVISAFATE
-347 NDRYYFNNDEAVY
+347 NDRYYFNNDGTVY

-365 FFKGYEGSFVLYDQN
+365 FFRGYEGSFVLYDDS
-380 AQQYRIYNEE
+380 ARQYRIYNEE

-417 PEETT
+417 PEEST
-422 LSWDGTEHPYDAWNM
+422 LSWDGMEQPYEAWNM
-437 DQNVSSALQKSVN
+437 DQDVSTALQKSVN

-469 QEINYGNSDVS
+469 QDIKYGNSNVS
-480 GGFGE
+480 GGLEG

-513 KEMHI
+513 EEMNI
-518 QAVKEALLI
+518 QAVKEAILL

-537 KTGTGAVNGKNINGW
+537 KTGTGTVNGKNINGW
-552 FIGYVETKNNT
+552 FIGYVEVKNNT

-575 SFGSKAGEITLSI
+575 ASGSKAVEITLSI
-588 LNDLGIYKENGGE
+588 LKDLGIY
-601 KYGEKHS
+601 

>member
-1 MLKGMFLTHFIIG
+1 MFLTHFILG

-57 PNDIYNFS
+57 PTDLYNFNSVFS
-65 SLFSGGDTYQTNEP
+65 SGDINQIHAA
-79 SSKMKITGTEAVQGL
+79 SSNMKKTGTDMMQGL

-104 NRPDLSLLNMGVM
+104 NRPNLSLLNMGVM
-117 SLWILGILLF
+117 GLWISGMLLF
-127 TFTMVPGWLKLRRIK
+127 TFTMVRGWLTIRRIK
-142 NYSSS
+142 NYSSP
-147 FSNQEVLMLFEE
+147 FSNQEVLVLFEE
-159 CKKRLQ
+159 CKKRLR
-165 IKKSIKI
+165 IKKSMEI
-172 VISNRVQSPMI
+172 VISKRVQSPMI

-191 VLPSQHENWLDLK
+191 VLPAQHENWLSLK

-216 YKNKDLVT
+216 YKNKDLLT
-224 NYVILF
+224 NYLILF

-241 WIAFREMRLD
+241 WLAFREMRLD
-251 REISCD
+251 REIACD

-276 INFLDLSKRPSKLQL
+276 INFLDLSKRSSNLQL
-291 GTQLNGSKLQIKKR
+291 VTQLNGSKLQIKKR
-305 IEQISAYKHSAKKS
+305 IEQISAYKHSQKKS
-319 IKKSIFIYVLASI
+319 IRKSVFIYVLASI
-332 ILTIQL
+332 ILIIQL
-338 PFVSAFTTE
+338 PFVFAFATE
-347 NDRYYFNNDEAVY
+347 KDRYYFKNDRVVY
-360 EDLHQ
+360 QDLHQ
-365 FFKGYEGSFVLYDQN
+365 FFKGYEGSFVLYDHN
-380 AQQYRIYNEE
+380 AQQYRIYNKE
-390 KSTLRVS
+390 KSTLRIS

-417 PEETT
+417 PEEST
-422 LSWDGTEHPYDAWNM
+422 LSWDGTEQPYDAWNM
-437 DQNVSSALQKSVN
+437 DQDVSSALQNSVN

-469 QEINYGNSDVS
+469 QAINYGNADVS
-480 GGFGE
+480 GELGE
-485 FWHESSLK
+485 FWLESSLK

-503 QAFYNNQFGY
+503 QAFYYNQLRY

-518 QAVKEALLI
+518 QAVKDALLL

-537 KTGTGAVNGKNINGW
+537 KTGTGTVNGKNINGW
-552 FIGYVETKNNT
+552 FIGYVETKNDT

-575 SFGSKAGEITLSI
+575 SSGSKAGEITLSI
-588 LNDLGIYKENGGE
+588 LKDLGIYKENGGE
-601 KYGEKHS
+601 KSGEKHS

>member
-1 MLKGMFLTHFIIG
+1 MFLTHFIIG

-47 LFMALALPFI
+47 LFIALALPFI
-57 PNDIYNFS
+57 PTHLYNFS
-65 SLFSGGDTYQTNEP
+65 SLFNGGDTYQTNALSPNTE
-79 SSKMKITGTEAVQGL
+79 INGTNMMQGL

-117 SLWILGILLF
+117 GLWMSGVLLY
-127 TFTMVPGWLKLRRIK
+127 TFTMVRGWITLRRIK
-142 NYSSS
+142 NYSST
-147 FSNQEVLMLFEE
+147 FSNQEVLVLFEE

-172 VISNRVQSPMI
+172 VISKKVQSPMI

-191 VLPSQHENWLDLK
+191 VLPSQHESWLSLK
-204 NYEYIFLHELNH
+204 HYEYIFLHELNH
-216 YKNKDLVT
+216 YKNKDLLT

-241 WIAFREMRLD
+241 WLAFREMRLD
-251 REISCD
+251 REIACD
-257 TSVLQLLDDNSFSE
+257 TSVLHLLDDNSFSE

-276 INFLDLSKRPSKLQL
+276 INFLDLSKRSSKLQL
-291 GTQLNGSKLQIKKR
+291 VTKINGSKSQIKKR
-305 IEQISAYKHSAKKS
+305 IEQIAAYKPGAKKS
-319 IKKSIFIYVLASI
+319 IRKSVFIYVLASI
-332 ILTIQL
+332 ILTVQL
-338 PFVSAFTTE
+338 PVISVFATE
-347 NDRYYFNNDEAVY
+347 NDRYYFNNDGTVY

-365 FFKGYEGSFVLYDQN
+365 FFKGYEGSFVLYDHS
-380 AQQYRIYNEE
+380 AKQYRIYNEE

-417 PEETT
+417 PEEST
-422 LSWDGTEHPYDAWNM
+422 LSWDGTEQPYDAWNM
-437 DQNVSSALQKSVN
+437 DQDVSSALQKSVN
-450 WYFQELDRRTGF
+450 WYFQELDRRTGL

-469 QEINYGNSDVS
+469 QDINYGNSNVS
-480 GGFGE
+480 GGLGE

-503 QAFYNNQFGY
+503 QAFYYNQLGY
-513 KEMHI
+513 KEMNI
-518 QAVKEALLI
+518 QAVKEALLL

-537 KTGTGAVNGKNINGW
+537 KTGTGTVNGKNINGW

-575 SFGSKAGEITLSI
+575 ASGSKAIEITLSI
-588 LNDLGIYKENGGE
+588 LKDLGIY
-601 KYGEKHS
+601 

>member
-1 MLKGMFLTHFIIG
+1 MFLTHFIIG

-57 PNDIYNFS
+57 PTDLYNFS
-65 SLFSGGDTYQTNEP
+65 SLFSRGDAYQTNAP
-79 SSKMKITGTEAVQGL
+79 SSNMKITGTDMIQGL

-104 NRPDLSLLNMGVM
+104 NRPDLSLLHIGVM
-117 SLWILGILLF
+117 GLWMSGMLLF
-127 TFTMVPGWLKLRRIK
+127 TFTMVRGWLTLRRVK
-142 NYSSS
+142 YYSSP

-172 VISNRVQSPMI
+172 VISKRVQSPMI

-191 VLPSQHENWLDLK
+191 VLPSQHENWLSLK
-204 NYEYIFLHELNH
+204 NYEYIFLHELSH
-216 YKNKDLVT
+216 YKNKDLLT
-224 NYVILF
+224 NYVVLF
-230 YQIIYWFNPLV
+230 YQIIYWFNPLI
-241 WIAFREMRLD
+241 WLAFREMRLD
-251 REISCD
+251 REIACD
-257 TSVLQLLDDNSFSE
+257 TSVLQLLDDDNSFSE

-276 INFLDLSKRPSKLQL
+276 INFLDLSKRSSKLQIV
-291 GTQLNGSKLQIKKR
+291 THLNGSKLQIKKR
-305 IEQISAYKHSAKKS
+305 IEQISAYKHSTKKS
-319 IKKSIFIYVLASI
+319 IRKSVFIYVLASI

-338 PFVSAFTTE
+338 PFVSAFATE
-347 NDRYYFNNDEAVY
+347 NDRYFFNDDGTVY

-365 FFKGYEGSFVLYDQN
+365 FFKGYEGSFVLYDHN
-380 AQQYRIYNEE
+380 AQQYLIYNEE

-404 YSALFALESNVIS
+404 YSALFGLESNVIS
-417 PEETT
+417 PEEST
-422 LSWDGTEHPYDAWNM
+422 LSWDGTEQPYAAWNM

-485 FWHESSLK
+485 FWIESSLK

-503 QAFYNNQFGY
+503 QAFYYNQLGY
-513 KEMHI
+513 KEMNI
-518 QAVKEALLI
+518 QAVKEALLL

-575 SFGSKAGEITLSI
+575 SSGSKAGEITLSI
-588 LNDLGIYKENGGE
+588 LKDLGIYKENGGE

>member
-1 MLKGMFLTHFIIG
+1 VLKDMFLTHFIIG
-14 LLVSSFS
+14 LWVSSFS

-34 QLTAKWHYHLWMF
+34 QLTAKWYYHLWMF
-47 LFMALALPFI
+47 LFIALALPFI
-57 PNDIYNFS
+57 PTHLYNFI
-65 SLFSGGDTYQTNEP
+65 SLFSGGDTYQTNAL
-79 SSKMKITGTEAVQGL
+79 SSDVEITGTNMMQGL

-216 YKNKDLVT
+216 YKNKDLLT
-224 NYVILF
+224 NHMILF

-241 WIAFREMRLD
+241 WLAFREMRLD

-257 TSVLQLLDDNSFSE
+257 TSVLHLLDDNSFSE

-276 INFLDLSKRPSKLQL
+276 INFVDLSKRSSKLQL
-291 GTQLNGSKLQIKKR
+291 ETQLNGSKLQIKKR
-305 IEQISAYKHSAKKS
+305 IEQISAYKPGAKKS
-319 IKKSIFIYVLASI
+319 IRKSVFIYVLASI

-338 PFVSAFTTE
+338 PVLSAFSTE
-347 NDRYYFNNDEAVY
+347 NDRYNFNNEGTVY

-365 FFKGYEGSFVLYDQN
+365 FFKGYEGTFVLYDHS

-417 PEETT
+417 PEEST
-422 LSWDGTEHPYDAWNM
+422 LSWDGTEQPYDAWNM
-437 DQNVSSALQKSVN
+437 DQDVSSALQKSVN

-469 QEINYGNSDVS
+469 QDINYGNSNVS

-493 ISPVEQVQLL
+493 ISPVEQVKLL
-503 QAFYNNQFGY
+503 QAFYNNQLGY

-518 QAVKEALLI
+518 QAVKEALLL

-537 KTGTGAVNGKNINGW
+537 KTGTGTVNGKNINGW

-575 SFGSKAGEITLSI
+575 TSGSKAVEITLSI
-588 LNDLGIYKENGGE
+588 LKDLGIY
-601 KYGEKHS
+601 

>member
-1 MLKGMFLTHFIIG
+1 MYLTHFIIG

-21 VTVILLIRKWFGR
+21 VAVILLIRKWFGR
-34 QLTAKWHYHLWMF
+34 RLTAKWYYHLWMF

-57 PNDIYNFS
+57 PTDLYNFS
-65 SLFSGGDTYQTNEP
+65 TLFSGGDTYQANAP
-79 SSKMKITGTEAVQGL
+79 SSNMNMTGTDMMQGL

-104 NRPDLSLLNMGVM
+104 NRPDLSLLNIGVM
-117 SLWILGILLF
+117 GLWMSGMLLF
-127 TFTMVPGWLKLRRIK
+127 TFTMIRGWLTLRRIK
-142 NYSSS
+142 NYSSP
-147 FSNQEVLMLFEE
+147 FSNQEALVLFEE

-172 VISNRVQSPMI
+172 VISKRVQSPMI

-191 VLPSQHENWLDLK
+191 VLPSQHEDWLSLK
-204 NYEYIFLHELNH
+204 NYEYIFLHELSH
-216 YKNKDLVT
+216 YKNKDLLT

-241 WIAFREMRLD
+241 WLAFREMRLD
-251 REISCD
+251 REIACD
-257 TSVLQLLDDNSFSE
+257 ASVLQLLDDQSFSE

-276 INFLDLSKRPSKLQL
+276 INFLDLSKRSSKLQMV
-291 GTQLNGSKLQIKKR
+291 THLNGSKLQIKKR
-305 IEQISAYKHSAKKS
+305 IERISAYEHSTKKS
-319 IKKSIFIYVLASI
+319 IRKSVFIYVLASI

-338 PFVSAFTTE
+338 PFVSAFATE
-347 NDRYYFNNDEAVY
+347 NDRYHFNNDGVVS

-365 FFKGYEGSFVLYDQN
+365 FFKGYEGSFVLYDHA

-417 PEETT
+417 PEEST
-422 LSWDGTEHPYDAWNM
+422 LSWDGTEQPYDAWNM
-437 DQNVSSALQKSVN
+437 DHDVSSALQNSVN
-450 WYFQELDRRTGF
+450 WYFQALDRKTGF
-462 ETIQSNL
+462 ETIHSNL
-469 QEINYGNSDVS
+469 QAINYGNSDVS
-480 GGFGE
+480 GGLGE
-485 FWHESSLK
+485 FWLESSLK

-503 QAFYNNQFGY
+503 QAFYYNQLGY
-513 KEMHI
+513 KELHS
-518 QAVKEALLI
+518 QTVKEALLL
-527 EKNEEARLSG
+527 EKNEEASLSG
-537 KTGTGAVNGKNINGW
+537 KTGTGTVNGKNINGW

-575 SFGSKAGEITLSI
+575 SSGSKAGEITLSI
-588 LNDLGIYKENGGE
+588 LKDLGIYQENGGE
-601 KYGEKHS
+601 KNGEKHS